1 MYTPVHIDLVT
12 RFTELIALVHNLLSV
27 SLLLRMIPPCKIQK
41 SRFNVKFEK
50 LFLLLF
56 LQRSPTPSS
65 MARKNIT
72 EMTEMMAVVEL

>member
-12 RFTELIALVHNLLSV
+12 RFTELIAIVHNLLSV
-27 SLLLRMIPPCKIQK
+27 SLLLRMISLCKIKELIQY
-41 SRFNVKFEK
+41 SLFK
-50 LFLLLF
+50 LFLLF
-56 LQRSPTPSS
+56 LQRSPTPSR